1 MSQRLFDVA
10 LSVVA
15 LTIIA
20 PVLAAAAIAIKLGS
34 RGPVFFRQ
42 ARVGLDGRPF
52 QMYKFRTMVVGADR
66 LGPSSTAADDPRIT
80 PTGSLLRRLN
90 VDELPQ
96 FINVLKG
103 EMSVV
108 GPRPQVPWAVARYT
122 PEERV
127 ILSVR
132 PGITDWASLW
142 VGDEGE
148 RLRGST
154 DPDRDYLE
162 KIWPE
167 KRRLQLEYIRSR
179 SLAVDTVIVMKT
191 IKSHIVDRLVPR
203 RPRGHAA

>member
-1 MSQRLFDVA
+1 MSKRLFDVA
-10 LSVVA
+10 VAVIA
-15 LTIIA
+15 LTLAA
-20 PVLAAAAIAIKLGS
+20 PVLAAAAVAIKLGS

-42 ARVGLDGRPF
+42 ACVGLNGRPF

-66 LGPSSTAADDPRIT
+66 MGPSSTAADDPRIT
-80 PTGSLLRRLN
+80 PIGRTLRRLN
-90 VDELPQ
+90 FDELPQ
-96 FINVLKG
+96 FINVLNG
-103 EMSVV
+103 DMSVV
-108 GPRPQVPWAVARYT
+108 GPRPQVPWAVERYT

-148 RLRGST
+148 RLRGSA

-191 IKSHIVDRLVPR
+191 IKSHLVDRLVAR
-203 RPRGHAA
+203 RPGRHAA